1 MRQGLI
7 ACLTFLML
15 AACSS
20 GGRVIPEDQIYAPA
34 LDPGGEA
41 VDGLIVGHRL
51 MEAGQYE
58 LALEAFTRAAA
69 THGLTGEVLTSLGT
83 ANLGLGRLNQSET
96 LLRKAVEEEPDW
108 AEAWNNLGVVLMERG
123 ETAEASEV
131 FRRAYALDNGE
142 SDAIR
147 DNLRLALA
155 KMETASYGEPRQED
169 YKLVRRGSGSYL
181 IRSID

>member
-34 LDPGGEA
+34 LDPEGEA

-96 LLRKAVEEEPDW
+96 LLETTPEP
-108 AEAWNNLGVVLMERG
+108 LGTQPQTRQ
-123 ETAEASEV
+123 TFA
-131 FRRAYALDNGE
+131 FRPSTSRIKFTE
-142 SDAIR
+142 K
-147 DNLRLALA
+147 LA
-155 KMETASYGEPRQED
+155 P
-169 YKLVRRGSGSYL
+169 V
-181 IRSID
+181 